1 MKSLSIA
8 LVVPILSLL
17 AGTSAAQCTPL
28 GTPGQTGCGLSATT
42 ANTLICTDV
51 PTIGNANFAINTIV
65 QCNPGPP
72 LLLIGPC
79 LPAPIAVP
87 GPYGTNGFC
96 GPSAAGCFAYVGP
109 SIFLAL
115 PGTPSALGFWFALP
129 IPNDPSLIGG
139 TVCVQEVNFC
149 ILFVGQCLA
158 VSNGMSITVQ

>member
-8 LVVPILSLL
+8 LVVPVLGLL
-17 AGTSAAQCTPL
+17 APSSAAQCTPL

-42 ANTLICTDV
+42 ANQLLCVDV
-51 PTIGNANFAINTIV
+51 PTVGNPNFAINTIV

-79 LPAPIAVP
+79 LPTPIAVP

-109 SIFLAL
+109 NIFLAL

-129 IPNDPSLIGG
+129 IPNDPTLIGG